1 MIKVVKSVL
10 GAGAILAAMTTHA
23 AAETCILFLCLGG
36 DGKSGGDTGG
46 GGGGGSAPSAPEID
60 ASQGLTAIAV
70 LAVAVLL
77 MRERFLRQR
86 AI

>member
-1 MIKVVKSVL
+1 LIKVVKSVL

-36 DGKSGGDTGG
+36 DGKSGGGTGG
-46 GGGGGSAPSAPEID
+46 GGGGGAPSAPEID

>member
-1 MIKVVKSVL
+1 M
-10 GAGAILAAMTTHA
+10 LAAMTTHA
-23 AAETCILFLCLGG
+23 AAETCLLFICLPGG
-36 DGKSGGDTGG
+36 DKGGSGG
-46 GGGGGSAPSAPEID
+46 GGGGGGGAPSAPEID

-86 AI
+86 TA

>member
-1 MIKVVKSVL
+1 MKKVIKSVL
-10 GAGAILAAMTTHA
+10 GAGAILATMTTHA

-36 DGKSGGDTGG
+36 GGGGSGGGGSGG
-46 GGGGGSAPSAPEID
+46 GGGGAPSAPEID

-86 AI
+86 TI

>member
-1 MIKVVKSVL
+1 LKKVIKSVL
-10 GAGAILAAMTTHA
+10 GAGAMLAAMTTHA

-36 DGKSGGDTGG
+36 DGKSGSGG
-46 GGGGGSAPSAPEID
+46 GGGGGAPSAPEID

>member
-1 MIKVVKSVL
+1 LKKVIKSVL
-10 GAGAILAAMTTHA
+10 GAGAILASMTTHA

-36 DGKSGGDTGG
+36 GGSGGGGSGG
-46 GGGGGSAPSAPEID
+46 GGGGGAPSAPEID

-86 AI
+86 TI